1 MATNQAFKRL
11 TREYVDMVKNPVPFI
26 QAKPLESN
34 ILEWHYVLT
43 GPPES
48 PYEGGEYHG
57 KLIFPSEYPYKP
69 PAIKMLT
76 PNGK

>member
-34 ILEWHYVLT
+34 ILEW
-43 GPPES
+43 
-48 PYEGGEYHG
+48 
-57 KLIFPSEYPYKP
+57 
-69 PAIKMLT
+69 
-76 PNGK
+76 